1 MIKIQ
6 LRAYKGITIKR
17 VFFFIFDVDTFYK
30 RKCKHIYRSSKFFFF
45 CGRGGVNRS
54 KACKE
59 KNENRC
65 QLCSTINIRTT
76 RKASL

>member
-30 RKCKHIYRSSKFFFF
+30 RKCKHIYRRSKFFFV
-45 CGRGGVNRS
+45 GGGVNRS